1 MDNFKITSYANALV
15 ENTKLDFQSLYL
27 HRIRSGDKKN
37 QYVVIDGVG
46 ATDICLTTINDWA
59 IYDGVAAH
67 AKLVAHAKGMHMN
80 AAAADCCNLFIIV
93 FELDSFKGSTLAV
106 MGATT
111 EEQGEWAIVGGT
123 GQFAMARGVIQRKM
137 HQKLADG
144 QGDVLELTIEAF
156 CRRKGQPEPPATTPQ
171 TPTTQPIQPPV
182 QPPPA
187 TTQPIQPPVQPPPA
201 PTKPIQPPTPTPI
214 KNGPWGGTTSDKLHH
229 FNPNMSVGLKS
240 VTFIYYHAVNGLR
253 FNYTGKDGYENSSE
267 LFGNNGHGPDAKRQ
281 TVHLGPREFVTEL
294 SGTHQH
300 ERRSNNIAIYSLKL
314 VTNLGKTHGPFG
326 SANIGAAF
334 RFSVPPNSKI
344 VGFFGGS
351 TGYAVN
357 SIGAYTLENSA

>member
-1 MDNFKITSYANALV
+1 MDNFKVTSYANALV

-27 HRIRSGDKKN
+27 HRIKSGDKKN

-46 ATDICLTTINDWA
+46 TTDICLTTINDWA
-59 IYDGVAAH
+59 IYDGAAVD

-93 FELDSFKGSTLAV
+93 FELDRFKGSTLAV

-144 QGDVLELTIEAF
+144 HGDVLELTIEAF
-156 CRRKGQPEPPATTPQ
+156 CHRKG
-171 TPTTQPIQPPV
+171 QPPV
-182 QPPPA
+182 QP
-187 TTQPIQPPVQPPPA
+187 
-201 PTKPIQPPTPTPI
+201 PPTPTPI
-214 KNGPWGGTTSDKLHH
+214 KNGPWGGTTSDTLHH
-229 FNPNMSVGLKS
+229 FNPNMSKGLKS
-240 VTFIYYHAVNGLR
+240 VTFIYYRAVNGLR
-253 FNYTGKDGYENSSE
+253 FNYTGQDDYENSSE
-267 LFGNNGHGPDAKRQ
+267 LFGNNGQGPDAKRQ
-281 TVHLGPREFVTEL
+281 TVHLGPKEFVTGL
-294 SGTHQH
+294 SGTYQH
-300 ERRSNNIAIYSLKL
+300 EGRSNNIAIYSLKL

-326 SANIGAAF
+326 TASIGTGF
-334 RFSVPPNSKI
+334 SFSVPPNSRI

>member
-1 MDNFKITSYANALV
+1 
-15 ENTKLDFQSLYL
+15 
-27 HRIRSGDKKN
+27 
-37 QYVVIDGVG
+37 
-46 ATDICLTTINDWA
+46 
-59 IYDGVAAH
+59 
-67 AKLVAHAKGMHMN
+67 
-80 AAAADCCNLFIIV
+80 
-93 FELDSFKGSTLAV
+93 
-106 MGATT
+106 
-111 EEQGEWAIVGGT
+111 
-123 GQFAMARGVIQRKM
+123 MARGVIQRKM

-171 TPTTQPIQPPV
+171 TPTTQPIQPP
-182 QPPPA
+182 PT

-201 PTKPIQPPTPTPI
+201 PTRPIQPPTPTPI

-300 ERRSNNIAIYSLKL
+300 ERRSNNIAIYCLKL
-314 VTNLGKTHGPFG
+314 VTNLGKTYGPFG

-344 VGFFGGS
+344 VGFIGGS